1 MSAVGG
7 ILDIRTY
14 RLRAG
19 ERESFERLFADV
31 RPMLARF
38 GISVVGAG
46 PSLHDGDLFI
56 LVRRFGSLEE
66 RESQLS
72 RFYGSEEW
80 LARYDE
86 PVTALIESYHVVVV
100 PADGDIGTAV
110 ATAVARPRPA

>member
-1 MSAVGG
+1 LGSV
-7 ILDIRTY
+7 LDIRTY
-14 RLRAG
+14 RLRPG
-19 ERESFERLFADV
+19 ERESFQRIFAEV

-46 PSLHDGDLFI
+46 PSLHDDHLFM
-56 LVRRFGSLEE
+56 LVRRFESLEE

-80 LARYDE
+80 LAQYDE

-100 PADGDIGTAV
+100 PADGEVGTAV
-110 ATAVARPRPA
+110 ATAVARHT